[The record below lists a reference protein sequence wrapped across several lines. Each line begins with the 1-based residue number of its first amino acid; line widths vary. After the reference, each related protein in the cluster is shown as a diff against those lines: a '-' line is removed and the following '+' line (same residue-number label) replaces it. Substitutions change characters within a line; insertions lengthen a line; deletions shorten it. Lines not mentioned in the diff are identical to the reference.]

1 MNSYQV
7 KIWDVGHRTLRGKK
21 RYRVRWTVDGAVSP
35 FEELFRTKALA
46 TSFRSELVKAANDG
60 QPFDTVTG
68 RPVAAA
74 RARNATTWY
83 AHARAFV
90 GMKWPRVAARSR
102 RSIVEALTTITATV
116 VKSGQ
121 RGRPDDATLREAL
134 YLYGLNPRRWAGE
147 VPAGH
152 AAALGWLAR
161 ASLPVVELESTALV
175 RLVLD
180 GFCVRLDGKPAAA
193 TTVQRKR
200 AVFYNALGYAVELGI
215 LESNPVDRV
224 QWTAP
229 EVAQAIDRRVV
240 ANPGQVAALLA
251 AVDSFGNRARRVVGF
266 FGCLYYAGMR
276 PAEAAGLLR
285 PDCVLPANCPDCG
298 ADLSEVFG
306 PSEECEHEKVEC
318 GWGRV
323 TLADTDSRAGSHWT
337 DDGRPHERRGLKHRA
352 RKETRTVPIPPQLV
366 ALLRTHISR
375 YGTAA
380 DGRLF
385 YGLHGGPLSESV
397 YDRWWKL
404 ARVKAL
410 TPAQVASPL
419 ARRPYDL
426 RHAAASLWLNA
437 GVPATEVARRLGHG
451 IAVLL
456 KVYANC
462 IDGGET
468 GMNDRIGDALR

>member
-1 MNSYQV
+1 VNSYQV
-7 KIWDVGHRTLRGKK
+7 KIWEVGRRMLRGKT
-21 RYRVRWTVDGAVSP
+21 RYRVRWTVEGAVSP

-46 TSFRSELVKAANDG
+46 NSFRAELVKAANAG

-68 RPVAAA
+68 RPVNAA

-83 AHARAFV
+83 AHARSYV
-90 GMKWPRVAARSR
+90 EMKWPRVAARSR
-102 RSIVEALTTITATV
+102 RSIVEALTTISV
-116 VKSGQ
+116 LLVKTGQ
-121 RGRPDDATLREAL
+121 RGRPADATLREAL
-134 YLYGLNPRRWAGE
+134 YLHGFNPRRWTSE
-147 VPAGH
+147 VPAEY
-152 AAALGWLAR
+152 AAALRWLER
-161 ASLPVVELESTALV
+161 DSLPVVELESTALV
-175 RLVLD
+175 RRVLD
-180 GFCVRLDGKPAAA
+180 GLCIRLDGLPAAA

-215 LESNPVDRV
+215 LDSNPVDRV

-240 ANPGQVAALLA
+240 ANPGQVAAMLA
-251 AVDSFGNRARRVVGF
+251 AVDCLGNRARRVMAF
-266 FGCLYYAGMR
+266 FGCLYYAGCR
-276 PAEAAGLLR
+276 PAEAAGLR
-285 PDCVLPANCPDCG
+285 QPDCILPAHCPDCD
-298 ADLSEVFG
+298 ADLTEVFG
-306 PSEECEHEKVEC
+306 PSGGCEHEKAEC
-318 GWGRV
+318 GWGRI

-337 DDGRPHERRGLKHRA
+337 EDGKPHERRGLKHRG

-366 ALLRTHISR
+366 ALLRTHIGR
-375 YGTAA
+375 FGVAE

-404 ARVKAL
+404 ARERAL

-451 IAVLL
+451 VAVLL
-456 KVYANC
+456 KIYANC
-462 IDGGET
+462 IDGGED